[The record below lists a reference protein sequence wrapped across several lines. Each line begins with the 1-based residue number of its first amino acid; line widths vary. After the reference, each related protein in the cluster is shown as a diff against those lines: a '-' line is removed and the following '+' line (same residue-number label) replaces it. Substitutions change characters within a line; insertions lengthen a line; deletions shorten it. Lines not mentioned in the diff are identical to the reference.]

1 MNYTFTPWGTLNSV
15 EQENTFLNSKWPL
28 SKNYTFLTYFL
39 CCLFFL
45 LAGVFGDFQR
55 TFLMGSAHELL
66 ILRVLLLI
74 ISVVFFFCCR
84 GSDHR
89 PKYLSLWLD
98 SMKLLST
105 IIIFFLT
112 YWTGGSSLTLLPGIM
127 MMVICFYMVLPGRIS
142 STNICSIS
150 LLAIFIFL
158 QDPELTYGL
167 GLHRYRIF
175 MLTVIIV
182 LLYFFKAKQD
192 RWERTEYMS
201 KKELDSLS
209 QTKNKLL
216 ATIGHD
222 IRGPLAI
229 IQSRADISLLNLESR
244 NYESVMNSQKMIIK
258 TTSKLDH
265 LLSDIVNWAISDLKE
280 GVSFKEEQC
289 ITKTVD
295 DAVEFVIELANHKS
309 IIISKKLQPYPYLH
323 EPRMVATC
331 FRNVLTNAI
340 KFNPSHSEVLIRGEV
355 DDDFYHIEF
364 VDQGPGLSEDV
375 VDRIKKGLIDSTQLG
390 SEGEKGSGLGLKLV
404 KNIVEGHNGELNIY
418 PNTNRG
424 SIFRI
429 SLPITKEE
437 SDA

>member
-1 MNYTFTPWGTLNSV
+1 MNYTFTSWGTLSSP
-15 EQENTFLNSKWPL
+15 EQEDSFLNDKWPL

-55 TFLMGSAHELL
+55 TFLVGSALELL
-66 ILRVLLLI
+66 VLRVLLLI
-74 ISVVFFFCCR
+74 IPVVFFVCCR
-84 GSDHR
+84 RSEHR

-105 IIIFFLT
+105 IIILLLT

-142 STNICSIS
+142 STNICSIG
-150 LLAIFIFL
+150 LLAIYIFL
-158 QDPELTYGL
+158 QDPDLTYGL
-167 GLHRYRIF
+167 ELHRYRVF
-175 MLTVIIV
+175 MLSVIIV
-182 LLYFFKAKQD
+182 LLYFFKVKQE

-229 IQSRADISLLNLESR
+229 IQSRADISLLNLESE
-244 NYESVMNSQKMIIK
+244 NYEPVANSQKIIIK
-258 TTSKLDH
+258 TISKLDH

-309 IIISKKLQPYPYLH
+309 IIISKSLQPYAYLH

-340 KFNPSHSEVLIRGEV
+340 KFNPSHSEILIRGEV
-355 DDDFYHIEF
+355 DNDFYHIEF
-364 VDQGPGLSEDV
+364 VDQGPGLSGV
-375 VDRIKKGLIDSTQLG
+375 V
-390 SEGEKGSGLGLKLV
+390 GLKLV
-404 KNIVEGHNGELNIY
+404 KNIVEGHKGELNIY
-418 PNTNRG
+418 PNANRG

-429 SLPITKEE
+429 SLPVVKEE